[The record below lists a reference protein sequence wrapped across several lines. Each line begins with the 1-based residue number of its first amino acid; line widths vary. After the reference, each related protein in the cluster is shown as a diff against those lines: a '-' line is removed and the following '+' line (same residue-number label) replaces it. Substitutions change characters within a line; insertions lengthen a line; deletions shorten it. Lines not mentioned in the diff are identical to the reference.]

1 MTIKN
6 HFLFVL
12 PAILVLISGCGNS
25 SSVKLSLDFSKKP
38 DWRYALSATVSGAI
52 SSADTQRTFSSA
64 AQCTLSGKPDV
75 KNPALLHASVVSV
88 AVASNILGDDE
99 IRNLTEQAKA
109 MRLSCA
115 LADGAILPEDSSTV
129 PVVKIGEW
137 DLYKDLASTV
147 PALPKIAVRS
157 GAVWERERSLPL
169 DTKQGNAVGHLFQ
182 SFCMDSLRKNKSGDD
197 IASLSW
203 KFVYR
208 VELRERDTLGLY
220 AGVPTAG
227 SGAGS
232 AIVNVTA
239 KTLERA
245 SVHLAVPAAP
255 QGRFRISWNEDITL
269 EMVK

>member
-1 MTIKN
+1 MKINKHHLWT
-6 HFLFVL
+6 LAACL
-12 PAILVLISGCGNS
+12 ALVSGCGNS
-25 SSVKLSLDFSKKP
+25 NGVKLSLDFSKKP
-38 DWRYALSATVSGAI
+38 DWRYALSATVSGII

-64 AQCTLSGKPDV
+64 AQCTLSGKPDA

-88 AVASNILGDDE
+88 AVTSNILGDEE
-99 IRNLTEQAKA
+99 IRNLKEQAKT

-115 LADGAILPEDSSTV
+115 LGDGAILPEDSSSV

-147 PALPKIAVRS
+147 PALPKIAVRP

-169 DTKQGNAVGHLFQ
+169 DTKQGSAVGHLFQ
-182 SFCMDSLRKNKSGDD
+182 SFCMDSLRKDKSGAE

-208 VELRERDTLGLY
+208 VEFRERDTLGLY

-227 SGAGS
+227 SGTGS

-239 KTLERA
+239 KTLEAA

-255 QGRFRISWNEDITL
+255 QGKFRISWNENITL
-269 EMVK
+269 ELVK

>member
-1 MTIKN
+1 MAA
-6 HFLFVL
+6 FLAL
-12 PAILVLISGCGNS
+12 SAGCGNS
-25 SSVKLSLDFSKKP
+25 NSVKLSLDFSKKP
-38 DWRYALSATVSGAI
+38 EWRYALSAAVSGTI

-64 AQCTLSGKPDV
+64 AQCTLSGKPDA
-75 KNPALLHASVVSV
+75 KNPAVLHASVVSV
-88 AVASNILGDDE
+88 AVTSNILGDAE
-99 IRNLTEQAKA
+99 ITNLKEQAKA
-109 MRLSCA
+109 ARLSCA
-115 LADGAILPEDSSTV
+115 LADGAILPEDSSAM

-137 DLYKDLASTV
+137 DLYKDLATTV
-147 PALPKIAVRS
+147 PALPKIAVRP

-169 DTKQGNAVGHLFQ
+169 DTKQGSAVGHLLQ
-182 SFCMDSLRKNKSGDD
+182 SFCMDSSRKNASGAD

-227 SGAGS
+227 SGTGS

-245 SVHLAVPAAP
+245 SVHFAVPAAS
-255 QGRFRISWNEDITL
+255 QGKFRISWNEDITL
-269 EMVK
+269 DLVK